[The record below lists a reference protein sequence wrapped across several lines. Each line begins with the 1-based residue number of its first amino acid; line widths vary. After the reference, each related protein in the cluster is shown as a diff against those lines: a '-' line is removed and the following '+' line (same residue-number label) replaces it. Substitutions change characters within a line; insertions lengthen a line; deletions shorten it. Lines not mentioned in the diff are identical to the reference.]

1 MSKYVEKINQA
12 YKDGILNEYMVKR
25 LLAAVENGMTDGLS
39 DELIQDAQCASDAG
53 VKDDNGYNIYFFT
66 GRFADDIL
74 DDTFGMKVPQDR
86 KKDLLHYI
94 MSHTSDGDYKFD
106 NLIME
111 VSELKNPFGSYRLK
125 VYQSP
130 ASQVGSF
137 ETEEQYNEF
146 KLNLNEDVEIEFCS
160 VSRFV
165 DGEIKV
171 EMLIDNGP
179 EVDSQGF
186 TIEDR

>member
-1 MSKYVEKINQA
+1 
-12 YKDGILNEYMVKR
+12 
-25 LLAAVENGMTDGLS
+25 
-39 DELIQDAQCASDAG
+39 
-53 VKDDNGYNIYFFT
+53 
-66 GRFADDIL
+66 
-74 DDTFGMKVPQDR
+74 
-86 KKDLLHYI
+86 
-94 MSHTSDGDYKFD
+94 
-106 NLIME
+106 ME